1 VRAAARQDTNW
12 RARSD
17 APYRIIFTMKYDEFA
32 FFNQQLAAML
42 RDGIPLEGALR
53 RLCQE
58 MRHGQLRDEL
68 QTLEADL
75 AKGVPMADALK
86 PRQLP
91 ELYKRMILVGVK
103 SGDLPGALTMLAD
116 YFQRQNDVWTR
127 LKSMMTYPLIVMFA
141 AFLISTA
148 LAFLWTCVI
157 GPSMGNVFGGMGIR
171 LPAFTLFT
179 LSTLNT
185 IWIFPVALG
194 VVFLLVASVVFLPG
208 MRGKYLWRLPAFKE
222 ATVSRIASA
231 LTLLLKNGVSLPDAV
246 GLVEQL
252 ETSTAAAADLQQ
264 WQRRLAAGTAKFS
277 EVAAANRMIPPLFVW
292 VVASAGEDL
301 TAGFNRAA
309 EIYHSRA
316 LYRTE
321 VALYSVLPIASL
333 FLGAI
338 VLSQACLVIS
348 MFLPLVSMVSQ
359 MSGGGG

>member
-1 VRAAARQDTNW
+1 
-12 RARSD
+12 
-17 APYRIIFTMKYDEFA
+17 MKYDEFA

-58 MRHGQLRDEL
+58 MRRGQLRDEL

-86 PRQLP
+86 PRRLP

-116 YFQRQNDVWTR
+116 YFQRQNNVWTR

-141 AFLISTA
+141 AFLISTL
-148 LAFLWTCVI
+148 LAFVWTHVI
-157 GPSMGNVFGGMGIR
+157 GPSMLGVFGGMNMK
-171 LPAFTLFT
+171 LPAATFFAF
-179 LSTLNT
+179 STLQA
-185 IWIFPVALG
+185 IWVFPVVLG
-194 VVFLLVASVVFLPG
+194 VLFLLAASVIFLPG
-208 MRGKYLWRLPAFKE
+208 LRGKFLWRLPAFKE
-222 ATVSRIASA
+222 ATISRIASS
-231 LTLLLKNGVSLPDAV
+231 LTLLLKNGVNLPDAI

-252 ETSTAAAADLQQ
+252 ETSTAAVTDLKR
-264 WQRRLAAGTAKFS
+264 WQTKLAAGTAKFS
-277 EVAAANRMIPPLFVW
+277 EVATGNRLIPPLFVW

-316 LYRTE
+316 IYRTE

-333 FLGAI
+333 FLGAV
-338 VLSQACLVIS
+338 VLSQAFLVIS
-348 MFLPLVSMVSQ
+348 MFLPLVAMLNA
-359 MSGGGG
+359 MSGG

>member
-1 VRAAARQDTNW
+1 
-12 RARSD
+12 
-17 APYRIIFTMKYDEFA
+17 MKNDEFA

-58 MRHGQLRDEL
+58 MRHGPLRDEL
-68 QTLEADL
+68 QALEADL

-86 PRQLP
+86 SRQLP

-127 LKSMMTYPLIVMFA
+127 LKSMMTYPLIVMCA

-148 LAFLWTCVI
+148 LAFIWTQVI
-157 GPSMGNVFGGMGIR
+157 GPSMGNVFGGMGVR
-171 LPAFTLFT
+171 LPAATLFAF
-179 LSTLNT
+179 STLQA
-185 IWIFPVALG
+185 IWVFPFVLG
-194 VVFLLVASVVFLPG
+194 VLFLFAVSIVFLPG
-208 MRGKYLWRLPAFKE
+208 LRGKFLWRLPAFKE

-231 LTLLLKNGVSLPDAV
+231 LTLLLKNGVNLPDAV

-252 ETSTAAAADLQQ
+252 ENSTAAAADLQR
-264 WQRRLAAGTAKFS
+264 WRTKLAAGVAKFS
-277 EVAAANRMIPPLFVW
+277 EVAASNRMIPPLFVW

-301 TAGFNRAA
+301 TAGFKRAA

-321 VALYSVLPIASL
+321 VALYSLLPIASL
-333 FLGAI
+333 FLGTI
-338 VLSQACLVIS
+338 VLSQAFLVIS
-348 MFLPLVSMVSQ
+348 MFLPLVSMISQ
-359 MSGGGG
+359 MSGG